1 MENSRILIIDD
12 DRELCILIK
21 KSVENEGIEADFCG
35 TGREGMEMLECRE
48 YHLIILDVMMPGM
61 DGFETL
67 KKIRQKSKVPVLM
80 FTSKNDNYSKV
91 RGLR

>member
-67 KKIRQKSKVPVLM
+67 KKYGRKARFRFLCLHQKMTIIPK
-80 FTSKNDNYSKV
+80 
-91 RGLR
+91 

>member
-35 TGREGMEMLECRE
+35 TGREGMEMLE
-48 YHLIILDVMMPGM
+48 
-61 DGFETL
+61 
-67 KKIRQKSKVPVLM
+67 
-80 FTSKNDNYSKV
+80 
-91 RGLR
+91 